1 MSGHGGGGH
10 EEEHAGGDERWLVS
24 YSDFITLLFVLFVV
38 LYSISQVDVTK
49 YKILAE
55 SMRAAFS
62 AGGAVKVVSSSISSS
77 GGSSDPNSEP
87 DPIVIP
93 GMPQKPPQ
101 SEDVANELSSMLSQM
116 NIGQGVSVQ
125 TNIEGV
131 LISLSESLVFY
142 PGTANLYPQAYPVL
156 DSIVTMLKTI
166 DNDIR
171 ITGHTDNTPSSD
183 PKYSNS
189 FELSMGRAMV
199 VAQYLMNA
207 GIDPTRITVSGRGE
221 FDPIFSNDT
230 EDHKAMNGRAEIAII
245 YPDTSSSITV
255 GTSLP

>member
-24 YSDFITLLFVLFVV
+24 YADFITLLFVLFVV

-62 AGGAVKVVSSSISSS
+62 TGGAVKVVSNSISS
-77 GGSSDPNSEP
+77 GGGGNDPNSSP

-101 SEDVANELSSMLSQM
+101 SEDVADQLTAMLKTM
-116 NIGQGVSVQ
+116 NMGSGVSVQ

-131 LISLSESLVFY
+131 LISLSESLIFY

-156 DSIVTMLKTI
+156 DGIIEMLNSIENHL
-166 DNDIR
+166 R
-171 ITGHTDNTPSSD
+171 IVGHTDNSPPTD
-183 PKYSNS
+183 PRFKNN
-189 FELSMGRAMV
+189 FELSVGRAMV
-199 VAQYLMNA
+199 VAQYL
-207 GIDPTRITVSGRGE
+207 IDKGVNPARLSVSGKSE
-221 FDPIFSNDT
+221 YEPIFANDT
-230 EDHKAMNGRAEIAII
+230 DAHRSMNSRAEIVII
-245 YPDTSSSITV
+245 YPDTSSKLTT
-255 GTSLP
+255 GN